1 MQRTAGH
8 LFEKMKK
15 SMNHIENFQTNTPP
29 GTRDMMTINLDNE
42 DWDQLASLTCENP
55 SSSSARVLGS
65 LECGTYEDELGASL
79 PDVHAQA
86 TTDTRNASIAQTRT
100 TRSGTYVVCYAC
112 KISVISK
119 NVRRRPIDGKIREM
133 CAFCHNNIHKVLGA
147 LENSQ
152 FGTVDVDVALRTYP
166 HQSYKDK
173 PLPPITIPEGWNLE
187 DIMKGARQ
195 HSWARENDPSRSPKQ
210 LRTFGQIHGR
220 KMTEKL
226 ERVILDT
233 YEYHKHT
240 KRHRRTPWKEIG
252 EDALQRY
259 DGFADRDKPHTSLG
273 NTIRM
278 FVEQRLNTVS

>member
-1 MQRTAGH
+1 
-8 LFEKMKK
+8 
-15 SMNHIENFQTNTPP
+15 
-29 GTRDMMTINLDNE
+29 MMTINLDDE
-42 DWDQLASLTCENP
+42 DWDQLISLMTCENP
-55 SSSSARVLGS
+55 SSSSAPVLGS
-65 LECGTYEDELGASL
+65 LECGTDEDEDELGASL

-112 KISVISK
+112 NISVISK
-119 NVRRRPIDGKIREM
+119 NVRKRHIDGKIREM
-133 CAFCHNNIHKVLGA
+133 CAFCHNNIYKVLGA

-152 FGTVDVDVALRTYP
+152 FRTVDVDVALRTYP
-166 HQSYKDK
+166 LQSYKGK

-187 DIMKGARQ
+187 DIMKDASQ
-195 HSWARENDPSRSPKQ
+195 HSRARENDPSRSPKQ
-210 LRTFGQIHGR
+210 PRKFGQIHGR
-220 KMTEKL
+220 KMTEEL
-226 ERVILDT
+226 ERIILDT
-233 YEYHKHT
+233 YHEHRHKWISWQ
-240 KRHRRTPWKEIG
+240 KIG